1 VAQTWWNALRF
12 STLRF
17 IGGARY
23 AYKKLRRRSLNLWQN
38 IRFLR
43 PRCSM
48 KKTLLACLIFGI
60 AATAM
65 GAPAAPAA
73 SPVFDRK
80 AYTIPYKKF
89 VLSNGL
95 TLIVHEDH
103 NVPVVGVN
111 LWYHV
116 GSRNESRGKTGFAH
130 LFEHFFFNGSENY
143 PHGFREAMDD
153 LGANNRNGTT
163 NVDRTNFFEDV
174 PVSALERTLYLESDR
189 MGYLANY
196 ISKEMLERERGVVQ
210 NEKRQGD
217 NQPYSKARYEVAAKM
232 YPYSHPYSWSTI
244 GSMDDL
250 NAASLADIKQ
260 WYQTYYGPNNAVLS
274 LAGDITP
281 ERALELVN
289 KYFGA
294 IPPGPPLPRTASWI
308 PALERDIRDEME
320 DQVPQVRISRVYHAP
335 AWSDPELQPLAMFA
349 DVLGGSKSAPLT
361 RRLVYEKGIAT
372 GVNVYVGDNELGST
386 FNIVVT
392 VKDGVDPAEVER
404 EIDKVL
410 DQLMKDGP
418 KAADIARARTS
429 NLAAFSRSIERLG
442 GFGGRSDVLA
452 EHMTY
457 GGKPDAY
464 LDRLQQMASTTPA
477 QAQAAAQHWLRAHH
491 YTMTV
496 RPFAK
501 LAAAKSTLDR
511 KLLPPLGATP
521 DVGFP
526 AMQRAQLKNG
536 VKVVLLERHTAPIV
550 NVALALDAGAASDT
564 QDKAGTAS
572 LALDLLDKGTRT
584 RNAFQLSDA
593 LEALGAR
600 LSTGSGADLS
610 FVRLQSTA
618 ANLAPSIALMADAAL
633 NPAFAPD
640 QFTLQKQRRL
650 AQIGQERASPNGL
663 ALRVMPG
670 LLYGPAHAYGKSV
683 LGSETTVAGITGAD
697 LAKWHAD
704 WFRPGSATIIVSGD
718 TTLAKVMPALEAS
731 FGGWKAGS
739 APAKQVPAVA
749 RSTGKKIYLIDRP
762 DAPQSTIVA
771 AHITEAPGQPEDL
784 AMEPVMQNFG
794 GIATSRLNR
803 NLRLDKH
810 WSYGTQGQLTGPRGQ
825 RAFLVVAP
833 VQTDKTREAMQEVAK
848 EIRGVAGERPLAGDE
863 YASIMRNMTS
873 RLAGRFDTIA
883 ALEGAA
889 VTSLNLNLADDY
901 WARYAANIGA
911 LTEAQLAAAA
921 RKFIHPDEVVWLVVG
936 DLRKIEK
943 GVRELGWG
951 EVIVLD
957 PSGMPVVR

>member
-1 VAQTWWNALRF
+1 
-12 STLRF
+12 
-17 IGGARY
+17 
-23 AYKKLRRRSLNLWQN
+23 
-38 IRFLR
+38 
-43 PRCSM
+43 M
-48 KKTLLACLIFGI
+48 KKTILACLIFGI
-60 AATAM
+60 AASAM
-65 GAPAAPAA
+65 AAPAGAPAA
-73 SPVFDRK
+73 PVFDRK

-111 LWYHV
+111 VWYHV
-116 GSRNESRGKTGFAH
+116 GSRNEIRGKTGFAH

-163 NVDRTNFFEDV
+163 NTDRTNFFEDV
-174 PVSALERTLYLESDR
+174 PVSALERTLFLESDR

-196 ISKEMLERERGVVQ
+196 ISKDMLERERGVVQ

-217 NQPYSKARYEVAAKM
+217 NQPYGKVDYEQVAKM

-281 ERALELVN
+281 EHALELVN

-294 IPPGPPLPRTASWI
+294 IPPGPPLPRTAAWI
-308 PALERDIRDEME
+308 PTLERNIRDEMQ
-320 DQVPQVRISRVYHAP
+320 DQVPQARIYRVYHAP
-335 AWSDPELQPLAMFA
+335 AWSDPELQQLGMFGDA
-349 DVLGGSKSAPLT
+349 LGGSKSAPLT

-372 GVNVYVGDNELGST
+372 AVNVQVADSELGST
-386 FNIVVT
+386 FNIIVT

-404 EIDKVL
+404 EMDQVL
-410 DQLMKDGP
+410 EQMLKDGP
-418 KAADIARARTS
+418 KAADLARSRTA
-429 NLAAFSRSIERLG
+429 NLAGFSRSIERLG

-464 LDRLQQMASTTPA
+464 LDRLQVMASTTPA
-477 QAQAAAQHWLRAHH
+477 QAQAAGQHWLRAHH

-501 LAAAKSTLDR
+501 LAAAKSGVDR
-511 KLLPPLGATP
+511 KLLPALGGAP
-521 DVGFP
+521 DVSFP

-536 VKVVLLERHTAPIV
+536 VKVVLLERHSAPIV

-564 QDKAGTAS
+564 PEHAGTAS
-572 LALDLLDKGTRT
+572 LALDLLDKGTKT

-600 LSTGSGADLS
+600 LGTGSSADLS

-650 AQIGQERASPNGL
+650 AQIGQERASPTGL
-663 ALRVMPG
+663 AMRIMPG
-670 LLYGPAHAYGKSV
+670 LLYGPAHAYGKSG
-683 LGSETTVAGITGAD
+683 LGTESTVAAIGAAD

-718 TTLAKVMPALEAS
+718 TTLAQLMPALEAN
-731 FGGWKAGS
+731 FGAWKAGS
-739 APAKQVPAVA
+739 APAKQVPEVA
-749 RSTGKKIYLIDRP
+749 RSSGKKIYLIDRP

-771 AHITEAPGQPEDL
+771 AHIAEKQGQPEDL
-784 AMEPVMQNFG
+784 AIEPVMQNFG
-794 GIATSRLNR
+794 GMATSRLNR

-833 VQTDKTREAMQEVAK
+833 VQTDKTREAMQEVAR

-863 YASIMRNMTS
+863 YASVMRNMTS
-873 RLAGRFDTIA
+873 RLAGRFETIA

-889 VTSLNLNLADDY
+889 TTSLNLNLPDDY
-901 WARYAANIGA
+901 WAHYAANIRA
-911 LTEAQLAAAA
+911 LDEAQLAAAA
-921 RKFIHPDEVVWLVVG
+921 RKFVHPDEVVWLVVG

-951 EVIVLD
+951 EVIVLAPD
-957 PSGMPVVR
+957 GTPLAR

>member
-1 VAQTWWNALRF
+1 
-12 STLRF
+12 
-17 IGGARY
+17 
-23 AYKKLRRRSLNLWQN
+23 
-38 IRFLR
+38 
-43 PRCSM
+43 M
-48 KKTLLACLIFGI
+48 KKTLLACLVFGI
-60 AATAM
+60 FSAAFA
-65 GAPAAPAA
+65 APAAPAA
-73 SPVFDRK
+73 SPAFDRK

-111 LWYHV
+111 IWYHV

-163 NVDRTNFFEDV
+163 NGDRTNFFEDV
-174 PVSALERTLYLESDR
+174 PVSAFERTLFLESDR

-217 NQPYSKARYEVAAKM
+217 NQPYGKVDYEMLAKM

-294 IPPGPPLPRTASWI
+294 IPPGPPLPRTETWI
-308 PALERDIRDEME
+308 PTLDRNIRDEME
-320 DQVPQVRISRVYHAP
+320 DQVPQARIYRTWHAP
-335 AWSDPELQPLAMFA
+335 AWRDAQLQQLGLFGDALA
-349 DVLGGSKSAPLT
+349 GSKSAPLT

-372 GVNVYVGDNELGST
+372 NVNLYVGDSELGST
-386 FNIVVT
+386 FNIIVT
-392 VKDGVDPAEVER
+392 VKAGVDPLEVER
-404 EIDKVL
+404 EMDKVIE
-410 DQLMKDGP
+410 QLLKDGP
-418 KAADIARARTS
+418 KAADIARSKTAQ
-429 NLAAFSRSIERLG
+429 LAAFSRKIERLG

-464 LDRLQQMASTTPA
+464 LERLEAMASTTPA
-477 QAQAAAQHWLRAHH
+477 QAQAAGQRWLRANH

-501 LAAAKSTLDR
+501 LTAAKSKLDR
-511 KLLPPLGATP
+511 KVLPALGAAP

-536 VKVVLLERHTAPIV
+536 VKVILLERHSAPIV
-550 NVALALDAGAASDT
+550 NVSLALDAGSASDT
-564 QDKAGTAS
+564 PAKAGAAS
-572 LALDLLDKGTRT
+572 LTLDLLDKGTKT
-584 RNAFQLSDA
+584 RNAFQMSDA
-593 LEALGAR
+593 LESLGAR
-600 LSTGSGADLS
+600 LSTGSGTDLS

-618 ANLAPSIALMADAAL
+618 ANLGPSIALMADAAL

-650 AQIGQERASPNGL
+650 AQIGQERASPTGL
-663 ALRVMPG
+663 AMRIMPG
-670 LLYGPAHAYGKSV
+670 LLYGPAHAYGKS
-683 LGSETTVAGITGAD
+683 GQGTESTVAGISAAD
-697 LAKWHAD
+697 LAQWHGD
-704 WFRPGSATIIVSGD
+704 WFKPGSATIIVSGD

-731 FGGWKAGS
+731 FGAWKAGT
-739 APAKQVPAVA
+739 APAKQVPTVA
-749 RSTGKKIYLIDRP
+749 RSTGKKVYLIDRP
-762 DAPQSTIVA
+762 DAPQSIIVA
-771 AHITEAPGQPEDL
+771 AHISETQGQPEDL
-784 AMEPVMQNFG
+784 AMEAVMQNFG
-794 GIATSRLNR
+794 GMATSRLNR

-825 RAFLVVAP
+825 RAFQVVAP
-833 VQTDKTREAMQEVAK
+833 VQTDKTREAMLEVLK
-848 EIRGVAGERPLAGDE
+848 EVRGVAGERPLAGEE
-863 YASIMRNMTS
+863 YNSIMRNMTS
-873 RLAGRFDTIA
+873 RLAGRFETIA
-883 ALEGAA
+883 ALDGAA
-889 VTSLNLNLADDY
+889 TTSLNLGLPDDY
-901 WARYAANIGA
+901 WSRYAAGIRG
-911 LTEAQLAAAA
+911 LGEAQLASAS
-921 RKFIHPDEVVWLVVG
+921 RKFVKPDELVWLVVG

-951 EVIVLD
+951 EVVVLAPD
-957 PSGMPVVR
+957 GTPVAR